1 MVNSQITHGFIL
13 INKNTGIS
21 SHSVVNK
28 LRRITGIRK
37 IGHAGTLD
45 PLASGLMILAI
56 GREATKK
63 IDQYVKLDKE
73 YIATLHLG
81 AETDTYDRE
90 GNEVFCD
97 KEFSERKIN
106 QEIIENILKSFV
118 GPLDQIPP
126 MFSAK
131 KVKGQ
136 RLYDLARKGIEIE
149 RKASKINIYKIDF
162 ISYEAPLLK
171 IKIKCSSGTYIRS
184 IAFDFGR
191 ALGCGAYLE
200 ALERTEIGKFRIEDS
215 FLIEELGEGN
225 WEGKILKNAL

>member
-1 MVNSQITHGFIL
+1 V
-13 INKNTGIS
+13 
-21 SHSVVNK
+21 
-28 LRRITGIRK
+28 
-37 IGHAGTLD
+37 
-45 PLASGLMILAI
+45 
-56 GREATKK
+56 
-63 IDQYVKLDKE
+63 
-73 YIATLHLG
+73 
-81 AETDTYDRE
+81 
-90 GNEVFCD
+90 VFCD

-106 QEIIENILKSFV
+106 QEIIENILRNFV
-118 GPLDQIPP
+118 GPQEQIPP

-149 RKASKINIYKIDF
+149 RKASKINIYKIEY

-225 WEGKILKNAL
+225 WEQKILKNAL

>member
-13 INKNTGIS
+13 INKSTGIS
-21 SHSVVNK
+21 SHTVVNK

-106 QEIIENILKSFV
+106 QEIIENILKNFV
-118 GPLDQIPP
+118 GPQEQIPP

-149 RKASKINIYKIDF
+149 RKASKINIYKIEY

-225 WEGKILKNAL
+225 WMEKILKNAL